1 MKKDYSDTDRLDE
14 IRKHLDEHSKYSE
27 YNNAERDRYETR
39 VYSPQR
45 DIEDE
50 YGYDPYFNNQKNVNK
65 QRSIFGRNQEPDHY
79 NQYYD
84 ETPKQKRRGCGCGA
98 VLFGCC
104 LGFVI
109 IASIF
114 AAFII
119 VAVGGSNVMDLIID
133 FINSLVNMF

>member
-1 MKKDYSDTDRLDE
+1 MKKDFSDTDRLDE
-14 IRKHLDEHSKYSE
+14 IRKHLEEHSNYSE

-45 DIEDE
+45 DMADE
-50 YGYDPYFNNQKNVNK
+50 YDYDPYFKQQKNVNK
-65 QRSIFGRNQEPDHY
+65 QSSIFGRKKEPDYYDH
-79 NQYYD
+79 YYD
-84 ETPKQKRRGCGCGA
+84 EAPKQKRGCGCGA

-109 IASIF
+109 LASIF

-119 VAVGGSNVMDLIID
+119 VVAGVPNVIDLIRD
-133 FINSLVNMF
+133 FINSFVNMF